1 MAESGITNI
10 HTKRHIV
17 SKPNCKPLQS
27 KGRPLGLE
35 KLAFLFTFYIIAC
48 VISLIA
54 LLIEKI
60 YKSFSF
66 RKKAQGIPSM
76 LSHKEEEL
84 IRKIDAFRDDIMTF
98 LEDNA
103 LHQKDNILL
112 TTKQVEQ
119 IQQLNIKLF
128 NLKEMA

>member
-1 MAESGITNI
+1 
-10 HTKRHIV
+10 
-17 SKPNCKPLQS
+17 
-27 KGRPLGLE
+27 
-35 KLAFLFTFYIIAC
+35 
-48 VISLIA
+48 
-54 LLIEKI
+54 
-60 YKSFSF
+60 
-66 RKKAQGIPSM
+66 M